1 MRMYEELI
9 SFDLP
14 PTEPP
19 ISAIIPYCPPY
30 PFNPLAVCENDEVLI
45 VEGGESIGDARIK
58 GAEAAKFEWLIFLDA
73 DGVYPH
79 DFILQV
85 KRYINQI
92 GYPILGANRVGGFG
106 NFFWNVYE
114 SGLIVQKDV
123 FMEITE
129 KYMATDRRS
138 DVGDFFVTDVK
149 RIPVEYYHDFTH
161 GEITV
166 LSLLLIGGG
175 IATLLWLGYKIVK

>member
-1 MRMYEELI
+1 MYDEVI

-14 PTEPP
+14 ATEPP
-19 ISAIIPYCPPY
+19 ITAIIPYCPPY
-30 PFNPLAVCENDEVLI
+30 PFYPLSVCENDEVLI

-58 GAEAAKFEWLIFLDA
+58 AAEEAKCEWLVFLDA
-73 DGVYPH
+73 DAVYPR

-85 KRYINQI
+85 KYWINQTR
-92 GYPILGANRVGGFG
+92 YPILGANRVGGFG
-106 NFFWNVYE
+106 NFFWNVHE

-138 DVGDFFVTDVK
+138 DVADLFVTDVK

-161 GEITV
+161 GEITG

-175 IATLLWLGYKIVK
+175 IATLLWLSYKTMK